1 MSNES
6 RSLDSFRTDLSVG
19 DILRRARLEKKLTI
33 EDLEQAIKV
42 SAQHILAIEE
52 GRLQALPG
60 RIYALGFIRA
70 YSEYLD
76 LDSNRVLEL
85 LKQQSGE
92 KIAVK
97 EQPGPSATHLEDYTL
112 PSLKIFI
119 LVFILLF
126 SVIGLRNFFSES
138 NYLSSGDIP
147 QIPQDLKTQTTL
159 LAKPEVKQEKV
170 KTDDNQIDLS
180 ASVTS
185 SQIVLKAVA
194 NVWLEIRDSNR
205 KPIFSRVLSVGEEYW
220 IPLDSKGLVM
230 TLGNAGGLEISVDGQ
245 ALPLLGRTGQVIRKV
260 DLDPEKLKEI
270 LKKSSRKSM

>member
-1 MSNES
+1 MLPDK
-6 RSLDSFRTDLSVG
+6 RSLGDFRTDLSVG
-19 DILRRARLEKKLTI
+19 DILRRARIEKKYSIVDI
-33 EDLEQAIKV
+33 ELAIRV
-42 SAQHILAIEE
+42 SAQHIMAIEE
-52 GRLQALPG
+52 SRLEALPG
-60 RIYALGFIRA
+60 RVYTIGFIRA
-70 YSEYLD
+70 YAEHVG
-76 LDSNRVLEL
+76 LDSHKILEL

-92 KIAVK
+92 KIAIK
-97 EQPGPSATHLEDYTL
+97 EQPGPPTTQLDDYPL
-112 PSLKIFI
+112 PSLRIFI
-119 LVFILLF
+119 LVFVILCT
-126 SVIGLRNFFSES
+126 VIGLKDFYSGS
-138 NYLSSGDIP
+138 LYLSGGDIP
-147 QIPQDLKTQTTL
+147 PIPQDLKTQTTL
-159 LAKPEVKQEKV
+159 LAKPEVKQETV

-180 ASVTS
+180 ASVAS

-270 LKKSSRKSM
+270 LKKASKKSM